1 MKNNLEDLIEKITW
15 TMDHDEQ
22 AQVIGEHGR
31 KFAQDNL
38 MPLDVICYHSTVL
51 QVGNPYNQVEHS
63 WASRIVWMTFFY
75 FRSGPKGL
83 DILSKLDQIWS

>member
-15 TMDHDEQ
+15 TIDHDEQ
-22 AQVIGEHGR
+22 AQVIGQHGR

-51 QVGNPYNQVEHS
+51 QVVIQNNQV
-63 WASRIVWMTFFY
+63 
-75 FRSGPKGL
+75 
-83 DILSKLDQIWS
+83 